1 MKKLEETFNLP
12 DSSQFD
18 NDIPDPS
25 QTLPVEDINQA
36 MDIVEKID
44 HALKNVKG
52 LEDHDHEMDD
62 IAQRAIDSY
71 ETLMSLGVNVSDRDA
86 APIFDTA
93 ARMLGTALQA
103 RDSKVNS
110 KLKQIDLMLK
120 KARLDAQSKSNT
132 DEEPTTATVFD
143 RNELLKMLKDQE

>member
-12 DSSQFD
+12 SSSDFD
-18 NDIPDPS
+18 NETA
-25 QTLPVEDINQA
+25 QQKTLPVEDINQA

-52 LEDHDHEMDD
+52 LDDHDHEMDD

-71 ETLMSLGVNVSDRDA
+71 ETLMGLGVNVSDRDA

-103 RDSKVNS
+103 RDSKVNT

-120 KARLDAQSKSNT
+120 KARLDAQSKNNAA
-132 DEEPTTATVFD
+132 EEATSATVFD

>member
-12 DSSQFD
+12 ERSDFD
-18 NDIPDPS
+18 NEPPRNEV
-25 QTLPVEDINQA
+25 LPVEDINQA

-71 ETLMSLGVNVSDRDA
+71 ETLMSLGVQVSDRDS

-120 KARLDAQSKSNT
+120 KARLDAQSKGNT
-132 DEEPTTATVFD
+132 DEETNSATVFD
-143 RNELLKMLKDQE
+143 RNELLKMLKDQ